1 MAVEPAAPP
10 WNWNPG
16 ATFVQ
21 AFNDAQSLQIKREE
35 MENERQIME
44 ILLPYKIEKA
54 KWDISNLKADV
65 NLAKAVERERAANVS
80 YKNAMAEEIRR
91 GRGRGSN
98 ASAQWLGPGKGFS
111 SGSTGGDASK
121 YNIDRSGLPVVEPD
135 FTVDGE
141 EPSDEEPWD
150 NANPNDF
157 ERLPDL
163 GKPVEDMPADPVET
177 SSNNPLRPEDP
188 AAIFADL
195 NTTPGE
201 LMPRQ
206 SEGWANPLAQID
218 EDAASVPIGAQKF
231 DTGLADTTTPSNL
244 SEDATDRLNRIVGP
258 VPEQTAQEPTKDEQ
272 ILQDVLGRYKTLQ
285 QNRNADFESA
295 AMQSGRVD
303 LRPIEKFY
311 KDEELALFQ
320 EADAVVTPLVAG
332 LSPAAQDSYLKQ
344 TTAARPVFPLTAYNR
359 AMAMDERSKAN
370 PPAENPADLYKQKE
384 SLITAYNAEGRDIY
398 ADPDGRAK
406 LNSLDSR
413 IKRAET
419 ASGTEFPSAWDKVTE
434 TFTNE
439 AFLESKRKL
448 REPEF
453 NYLGRQVNS
462 GEIDK
467 LVQNEVLR
475 RNELLTSPELRNQL
489 RVTRDSYTVYDKNDR
504 VDRDATNAERQRQ
517 LATLAPNEPYEAE
530 DGSIKTWSPRAE
542 RPKREAA
549 AAQPKPLSLVDEI
562 NQAAEA
568 DRRDRTV
575 RSLQP
580 KFEQRKAEQ
589 DERIAKAERR
599 QKIQNLN
606 GEKARIDKAV
616 RESGLG
622 EDSDVIQRARAEQAR
637 IQSEL
642 DSLQGEPEV
651 ESQGSSGETKK
662 ETPTRIQGGLDF
674 GLGETISKLLTPEE
688 SSDPEIRDEFAKNFS
703 WRYDGKPPKIVKL
716 GADPFS
722 KDSRKYLDETWPVP
736 DGKPEGKFTLLKV
749 NGNWYAEEREP
760 TSQKRKI
767 VERLARRAE
776 DPDEAP
782 KLNNLE
788 RAILEKEGYYQPSEE
803 PESRRQGAGAA
814 NMLGDAVN
822 AIYGWKYDGRE
833 PGPWWQGSRIYKKR
847 EQ

>member
-16 ATFVQ
+16 QTFVQ
-21 AFNDAQSLQIKREE
+21 AFNDAQALQIKREE

-44 ILLPYKIEKA
+44 ILLPYKLQKA
-54 KWDISNLKADV
+54 KWDIENLKADV
-65 NLAKAVERERAANVS
+65 SLASAVEEERAANVS

-91 GRGRGSN
+91 GRGRGGS

-111 SGSTGGDASK
+111 SGSTGGDASS
-121 YNIDRSGLPVVEPD
+121 YNIDRSGITPVEPD
-135 FTVDGE
+135 FTMDGE
-141 EPSDEEPWD
+141 EPPDE
-150 NANPNDF
+150 DF
-157 ERLPDL
+157 EPLPDL
-163 GKPVEDMPADPVET
+163 NKPVEDMPEDPVET

-195 NTTPGE
+195 NAAPGE
-201 LMPRQ
+201 LMPRR

-231 DTGLADTTTPSNL
+231 DTGLADTTPRSEI
-244 SEDATDRLNRIVGP
+244 SEDATERLDRMIGP

-272 ILQDVLGRYKTLQ
+272 ILQDVLGRYQTLQ
-285 QNRNADFESA
+285 QNRKTDFESA
-295 AMQSGRVD
+295 AMQGINPPAA
-303 LRPIEKFY
+303 LEKFY
-311 KDEELALFQ
+311 REEEVSIFQ

-359 AMAMDERSKAN
+359 ALAMDERAKAN
-370 PPAENPADLYKQKE
+370 PPAENPTELRKQILDLKQF
-384 SLITAYNAEGRDIY
+384 YGEGDEIY
-398 ADPDGRAK
+398 SDPDGRAK
-406 LNSLDSR
+406 LNALETR
-413 IKRAET
+413 LGRAEA
-419 ASGTEFPSAWDKVTE
+419 ASGTKLPSAWDKVTE

-439 AFLESKRKL
+439 AFLESKRRT

-453 NYLGRQVNS
+453 NYLGRRVTREQIDS
-462 GEIDK
+462 LAQEEI
-467 LVQNEVLR
+467 LR
-475 RNELLTSPELRNQL
+475 RNELLSSPELRNQL

-642 DSLQGEPEV
+642 DSLLGEPEV

-674 GLGETISKLLTPEE
+674 GLGEAISKLLTPEE
-688 SSDPEIRDEFAKNFS
+688 SSDPEIRNEFAKNFS

-722 KDSRKYLDETWPVP
+722 KDDRKYLDETWPVP

-767 VERLARRAE
+767 VERLAKRAE

-822 AIYGWKYDGRE
+822 AIYGWKYDGKE